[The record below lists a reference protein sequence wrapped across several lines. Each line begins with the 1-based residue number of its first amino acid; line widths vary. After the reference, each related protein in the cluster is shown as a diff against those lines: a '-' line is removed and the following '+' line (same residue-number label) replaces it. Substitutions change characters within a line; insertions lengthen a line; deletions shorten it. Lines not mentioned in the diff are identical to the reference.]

1 MEHADRSRGDSASQ
15 TEAVYSSEEAV
26 ERYGD
31 AAEGGLSVVEERVVD
46 RFFDA
51 DAGAVL
57 DVGCGAGRTTCP
69 LAAGGFDVIG
79 IDVSEEMVD
88 ETNRRYP
95 ALDVRVGDVRDLDF
109 DDDRFAHV
117 LFSYCGID
125 MIQPEAGR
133 FEALEEIGRVLE
145 PGGTFAF
152 STHNCLYNIPALLLD
167 RGHIRNMYVENGNW
181 RRLGSQYKVDGR
193 EWGLPLYVS
202 SPWRT
207 KRQLDQKGFSFVEY
221 VGERRRPLR
230 YFERRPY
237 YVARNE
243 AEGADSS
250 DPARSGG
257 A

>member
-1 MEHADRSRGDSASQ
+1 MSHPGRSRDGPASQ

-26 ERYGD
+26 ERYG
-31 AAEGGLSVVEERVVD
+31 AVAEEGLSVVEERVVD
-46 RFFDA
+46 RFFDS

-57 DVGCGAGRTTCP
+57 DVGCGAGRTTHP
-69 LAAGGFDVIG
+69 LTARGFDVIG
-79 IDVSEEMVD
+79 IDVSEEMVA

-95 ALDVRVGDVRDLDF
+95 ELDIRVGDVRDLSF
-109 DDDRFAHV
+109 DDDQFAHV

-125 MIQPEAGR
+125 MIQPEEGR
-133 FEALEEIGRVLE
+133 FEALEEIERVLE
-145 PGGTFAF
+145 PEGTFAF
-152 STHNCLYNIPALLLD
+152 STHNCLYNVPALLLD

-207 KRQLDQKGFSFVEY
+207 KRQLDQNGFSFVEY
-221 VGERRRPLR
+221 VGERRRPFR

-237 YVARNE
+237 YVARN
-243 AEGADSS
+243 ATEGAGSPDAAS
-250 DPARSGG
+250 SGG
-257 A
+257 T

>member
-1 MEHADRSRGDSASQ
+1 MSHSDRSRGETGPQ

-26 ERYGD
+26 ERYGK

-46 RFFDA
+46 RHFDP
-51 DAGAVL
+51 DAGEVL
-57 DVGCGAGRTTCP
+57 DVGCGAGRTTFP
-69 LAAGGFDVIG
+69 LAARGFDVIG
-79 IDVSEEMVD
+79 IDVSEEMVT

-95 ALDVRVGDVRDLDF
+95 ELDIRVEDVRDLDF

-125 MIQPEAGR
+125 MIQPEDGR
-133 FEALEEIGRVLE
+133 FEALDEIGRVLE

-152 STHNCLYNIPALLLD
+152 STHNCLYNLPAILLD
-167 RGHIRNMYVENGNW
+167 RGHIRNLYVENGNW
-181 RRLGSQYKVDGR
+181 RRLRSRYKVDGR

-207 KRQLDQKGFSFVEY
+207 KRQLDRRGFSFVEY
-221 VGERRRPLR
+221 VGERRRPFR

-237 YVARNE
+237 YVARND
-243 AEGADSS
+243 AES
-250 DPARSGG
+250 DG
-257 A
+257 